1 MTQNGNVFLL
11 TETVARMGVCFSLIF
26 NGLDYGIDLAISLST
41 RFNPVPVK
49 ISKMTRSNLI
59 FLLIAAFLMSS
70 SVNAQKTYTLSTGTT
85 SWSSVLPSTCDAC
98 TISIPS
104 GSTLTV
110 NESVTCQ
117 NCTFEGG
124 TLSISSETLNIQYAG
139 SLTTTYFN
147 GTTVLVSGSSQVNV
161 NAPLS
166 LTNASFTFS
175 NTSSITTSYN
185 VSLSASKIYLYDNS
199 SMTTN
204 GGSSTTIGLSNSSQ
218 IVIGDATTTT
228 KAIFTVSGPTL
239 NLYDN
244 STVSLA
250 NQNSVYYNWADY
262 NYIPNVNANSNAA
275 KSFTSSGVAI
285 NCGSGYTH
293 SCSNPSVYG
302 PATLSAA
309 GVVAGTTLPIV
320 LTGFSAVLNSNN
332 TVALDWNTQDEVN
345 FSHFIIER
353 SADGET
359 WVEIGTV
366 EAKGNSEVETAY
378 TYVDEQPLSGNNF
391 YRLTEVNLDNSYV
404 YSQVVVVRMTTTLA
418 QISVFP
424 NPATSYVNVSLGGN
438 TPSVVTVL
446 LTSAAGQ
453 RLAEKQATGGDGTV
467 MTFPVGNLASGLY
480 IITVI
485 SADGSRESSTVLIS
499 R

>member
-1 MTQNGNVFLL
+1 M
-11 TETVARMGVCFSLIF
+11 
-26 NGLDYGIDLAISLST
+26 
-41 RFNPVPVK
+41 K
-49 ISKMTRSNLI
+49 RSNPI
-59 FLLIAAFLMSS
+59 FLLMFTFLVNTSAIAQTA
-70 SVNAQKTYTLSTGTT
+70 YTISTAATT
-85 SWSSVLPSTCDAC
+85 QWSAVLPSTCNAC
-98 TISIPS
+98 TITIPS
-104 GSTLTV
+104 GSTLAV

-117 NCTFEGG
+117 NCTFSGG

-147 GTTVLVSGSSQVNV
+147 GTTVLVSGSSQVIV
-161 NAPLS
+161 NAPLA

-175 NTSSITTSYN
+175 NTSSMTTSYN

-204 GGSSTTIGLSNSSQ
+204 GGSSTTIDLSNSSQ
-218 IVIGDATTTT
+218 IVIGNATTTS

-244 STVSLA
+244 STVALA
-250 NQNSVYYNWADY
+250 NQNSVYYNWSNY
-262 NYIPNVNANSNAA
+262 NYAPTSASAT
-275 KSFTSSGVAI
+275 KSYTSSGVAI

-332 TVALDWNTQDEVN
+332 TVTLDWNTQDEVN

-366 EAKGNSEVETAY
+366 EANGNSQVEIAY
-378 TYVDEQPLSGNNF
+378 TYVDGQPLSGNNF

-418 QISVFP
+418 QINVFP

-453 RLAEKQATGGDGTV
+453 RLAEKQATGGAGTV
-467 MTFPVGNLASGLY
+467 VALPVGNLASGLY

-485 SADGSRESSTVLIS
+485 SADGSRESSPVLIS
-499 R
+499 RS

>member
-1 MTQNGNVFLL
+1 M
-11 TETVARMGVCFSLIF
+11 
-26 NGLDYGIDLAISLST
+26 
-41 RFNPVPVK
+41 K
-49 ISKMTRSNLI
+49 RSIIILP
-59 FLLIAAFLMSS
+59 LIAALLSS
-70 SVNAQKTYTLSTGTT
+70 SAIAQTTYTISAAATT
-85 SWSSVLPSTCDAC
+85 QWSAVLPSTCNAC
-98 TISIPS
+98 TITIPS
-104 GSTLTV
+104 GSTLAV

-117 NCTFEGG
+117 NCTFSGG

-147 GTTVLVSGSSQVNV
+147 GTTVLVSGSSQVIV

-204 GGSSTTIGLSNSSQ
+204 GGSSTTVDLSNSSQ
-218 IVIGDATTTT
+218 IVIGNATTTS

-244 STVSLA
+244 STVALA
-250 NQNSVYYNWADY
+250 NQNSVYYNWSNY
-262 NYIPNVNANSNAA
+262 NYASTSASA
-275 KSFTSSGVAI
+275 TKSYTSSGVAI

-332 TVALDWNTQDEVN
+332 TVTLDWNTQDEVN
-345 FSHFIIER
+345 FSHFIIDR

-438 TPSVVTVL
+438 SNSAVTVL

-453 RLAEKQATGGDGTV
+453 RLAGKQATGGAGTIV
-467 MTFPVGNLASGLY
+467 TIPVGNLASGLY
-480 IITVI
+480 ILTVI
-485 SADGSRESSTVLIS
+485 SADGSRESSPVLVS

>member
-1 MTQNGNVFLL
+1 MKRSILILPLITALL
-11 TETVARMGVCFSLIF
+11 MGTSV
-26 NGLDYGIDLAISLST
+26 
-41 RFNPVPVK
+41 
-49 ISKMTRSNLI
+49 
-59 FLLIAAFLMSS
+59 IA
-70 SVNAQKTYTLSTGTT
+70 QTTYTLSTAATT
-85 SWSSVLPSTCDAC
+85 QWSSVLPSTCYAC
-98 TISIPS
+98 TITIPS

-117 NCTFEGG
+117 NCTFSGG

-139 SLTTTYFN
+139 SLTTTSFN
-147 GTTVLVSGSSQVNV
+147 GTTVLVSGSSKVIV

-175 NTSSITTSYN
+175 NTSSMTTSYN
-185 VSLSASKIYLYDNS
+185 ISLSASKIYLDDNS
-199 SMTTN
+199 SMTAN
-204 GGSSTTIGLSNSSQ
+204 GGSSTTIDLSNTSQ
-218 IVIGDATTTT
+218 IVIGNGSTTSS
-228 KAIFTVSGPTL
+228 AIFTVSGPTL

-244 STVSLA
+244 STVALA

-275 KSFTSSGVAI
+275 KSYASSGVSI
-285 NCGSGYTH
+285 NCGSGYAH

-309 GVVAGTTLPIV
+309 GVIAVVTLPIV
-320 LTGFSAVLNSNN
+320 LTGFSAVLNNDHGV
-332 TVALDWNTQDEVN
+332 TLDWNTQDEVN

-404 YSQVVVVRMTTTLA
+404 YSQVLVVRTTTLA
-418 QISVFP
+418 QISLFP
-424 NPATSYVNVSLGGN
+424 NPATNYVNVSLGGN
-438 TPSVVTVL
+438 TPSAVTVL

-453 RLAEKQATGGDGTV
+453 RLAEKQATGGAGTIV
-467 MTFPVGNLASGLY
+467 TIPVGNLASGLY
-480 IITVI
+480 ILTVI
-485 SADGSRESSTVLIS
+485 SADGSRESSPVLIS
-499 R
+499 RS

>member
-1 MTQNGNVFLL
+1 M
-11 TETVARMGVCFSLIF
+11 
-26 NGLDYGIDLAISLST
+26 
-41 RFNPVPVK
+41 K
-49 ISKMTRSNLI
+49 RSIILP
-59 FLLIAAFLMSS
+59 LIATLLMGS
-70 SVNAQKTYTLSTGTT
+70 SVIAQTAYTLPAAATT
-85 SWSSVLPSTCDAC
+85 QWSAVLPSSCYAC
-98 TISIPS
+98 TITIPS
-104 GSTLTV
+104 GSTLAV

-117 NCTFEGG
+117 NCTFSGG

-147 GTTVLVSGSSQVNV
+147 GTTVLVSGTSQVTV

-166 LTNASFTFS
+166 LSNASFTFS
-175 NTSSITTSYN
+175 NTSSMTTSYN
-185 VSLSASKIYLYDNS
+185 VSLSASKIYLDDTS

-204 GGSSTTIGLSNSSQ
+204 GSAATTIDLSNSSQ
-218 IVIGDATTTT
+218 IVIGDAKTNT

-239 NLYDN
+239 NLYDK
-244 STVSLA
+244 STVALA
-250 NQNSVYYNWADY
+250 NQNSVYYNWSDY
-262 NYIPNVNANSNAA
+262 NYAA
-275 KSFTSSGVAI
+275 TSSASTKSYASSGVAI
-285 NCGSGYTH
+285 NCGNGYTH

-309 GVVAGTTLPIV
+309 GVVPGVTLPIV
-320 LTGFSAVLNSNN
+320 LTGFSAMLNNDHGV
-332 TVALDWNTQDEVN
+332 TLDWSTQEEVN
-345 FSHFIIER
+345 FSHFIIQR

-359 WVEIGTV
+359 WSDIGTV

-378 TYVDEQPLSGNNF
+378 TYVDEQPLSGTNF

-404 YSQVVVVRMTTTLA
+404 YSTVVVVRTTTLA

-424 NPATSYVNVSLGGN
+424 NPATNYVNVSLGGN

-453 RLAEKQATGGDGTV
+453 RLAEKQATGGAGTIV
-467 MTFPVGNLASGLY
+467 TLPVQNLASGLY

-485 SADGSRESSTVLIS
+485 SPDGSHESNPVLIS
-499 R
+499 RS

>member
-1 MTQNGNVFLL
+1 M
-11 TETVARMGVCFSLIF
+11 
-26 NGLDYGIDLAISLST
+26 
-41 RFNPVPVK
+41 K
-49 ISKMTRSNLI
+49 RSNPI
-59 FLLIAAFLMSS
+59 FLLMFTFLVNTSAIA
-70 SVNAQKTYTLSTGTT
+70 QTTYTISTAATT
-85 SWSSVLPSTCDAC
+85 QWSAVLPSTCNAC
-98 TISIPS
+98 TITIPS
-104 GSTLTV
+104 GSTLAV

-117 NCTFEGG
+117 NCTFSGG

-147 GTTVLVSGSSQVNV
+147 GTTVLVSGSSQVIV
-161 NAPLS
+161 NAPLT

-175 NTSSITTSYN
+175 NTSSMTTSYN

-204 GGSSTTIGLSNSSQ
+204 GGSSTTIDLSNSSQ
-218 IVIGDATTTT
+218 IVIGNATTTS

-244 STVSLA
+244 STVALA
-250 NQNSVYYNWADY
+250 NQNSVYYNWSNY
-262 NYIPNVNANSNAA
+262 NYAPTSASAT
-275 KSFTSSGVAI
+275 KSYTSSGVAI

-332 TVALDWNTQDEVN
+332 TVTLDWNTQDEVN

-366 EAKGNSEVETAY
+366 EANGNSQVEIAY
-378 TYVDEQPLSGNNF
+378 TYVDGQPLSGNNF

-418 QISVFP
+418 QINVFP

-453 RLAEKQATGGDGTV
+453 RLAEKQATGGAGTV
-467 MTFPVGNLASGLY
+467 VALPVGNLASGLY

-485 SADGSRESSTVLIS
+485 SADGSRESSPVLIS
-499 R
+499 RS

>member
-1 MTQNGNVFLL
+1 M
-11 TETVARMGVCFSLIF
+11 
-26 NGLDYGIDLAISLST
+26 
-41 RFNPVPVK
+41 K
-49 ISKMTRSNLI
+49 RSNLI
-59 FLLIAAFLMSS
+59 LPLIATLFMSS
-70 SVNAQKTYTLSTGTT
+70 SVIAQTAYTLSTSATT
-85 SWSSVLPSTCDAC
+85 QWSAVLPSTCYDC
-98 TISIPS
+98 TITIPS
-104 GSTLTV
+104 GSTLVV

-117 NCTFEGG
+117 NCTFSGG

-147 GTTVLVSGSSQVNV
+147 GTTVLVSGTSQVIV
-161 NAPLS
+161 NAPLA

-175 NTSSITTSYN
+175 ITSSMTTSYN

-199 SMTTN
+199 SMTAN
-204 GGSSTTIGLSNSSQ
+204 GGPSTTIDLSNSSQ
-218 IVIGDATTTT
+218 IVIGNATTATT
-228 KAIFTVSGPTL
+228 AIFTVSGPTL

-244 STVSLA
+244 STVALA

-262 NYIPNVNANSNAA
+262 NYASTSAGTA
-275 KSFTSSGVAI
+275 KSYASSGVAI

-309 GVVAGTTLPIV
+309 GVIASVTLPIV
-320 LTGFSAVLNSNN
+320 LTGFSAVLNNDHGVTLN
-332 TVALDWNTQDEVN
+332 WNTQEEVN

-359 WVEIGTV
+359 WIEIGTV

-378 TYVDEQPLSGNNF
+378 TYVDEQPLSGTNF

-404 YSQVVVVRMTTTLA
+404 YSQVVVVRTTTIA

-424 NPATSYVNVSLGGN
+424 NPATNYVNVSLGGN

-453 RLAEKQATGGDGTV
+453 RLAEKQATGGEGTV
-467 MTFPVGNLASGLY
+467 VTIPVENVVSGIY
-480 IITVI
+480 FVTVI
-485 SADGSRESSTVLIS
+485 AADGSRESSPVLVS

>member
-1 MTQNGNVFLL
+1 M
-11 TETVARMGVCFSLIF
+11 
-26 NGLDYGIDLAISLST
+26 
-41 RFNPVPVK
+41 K
-49 ISKMTRSNLI
+49 RSIIILP
-59 FLLIAAFLMSS
+59 LIATLLMGS
-70 SVNAQKTYTLSTGTT
+70 SVIAQTAYTLSASATT
-85 SWSSVLPSTCDAC
+85 QWSAALPSTCYDC
-98 TISIPS
+98 TITIPS
-104 GSTLTV
+104 GSTLAV

-117 NCTFEGG
+117 NCTFSGG

-147 GTTVLVSGSSQVNV
+147 GTTVLVSGTSQVTV

-166 LTNASFTFS
+166 LTNASFTFTG
-175 NTSSITTSYN
+175 TSSMTTSYN

-204 GGSSTTIGLSNSSQ
+204 GGSSTTVDLSNSSQ
-218 IVIGDATTTT
+218 IVIGNATTTS

-244 STVSLA
+244 STVALA

-262 NYIPNVNANSNAA
+262 NYAATSAATA
-275 KSFTSSGVAI
+275 KSYASSGVAI

-293 SCSNPSVYG
+293 SCSNPAVYG
-302 PATLSAA
+302 PATLSAT
-309 GVVAGTTLPIV
+309 GVVASVTLPIV
-320 LTGFSAVLNSNN
+320 LTGFSAVLNNDHGV
-332 TVALDWNTQDEVN
+332 TLDWKTQEEVN
-345 FSHFIIER
+345 FSHFTIER

-359 WVEIGTV
+359 WAEIGTV

-378 TYVDEQPLSGNNF
+378 TYVDEQPLSGTNF
-391 YRLTEVNLDNSYV
+391 YRLTEVNLDNSYI
-404 YSQVVVVRMTTTLA
+404 YSPVVVVRTTTLA

-424 NPATSYVNVSLGGN
+424 NPATNYINVSLGGN

-446 LTSAAGQ
+446 LTSTAGQ
-453 RLAEKQATGGDGTV
+453 RLAEKQATGGAGTIV
-467 MTFPVGNLASGLY
+467 TIPVQNVASGIY

-485 SADGSRESSTVLIS
+485 AADGSRESSPLLIS
-499 R
+499 RS

>member
-1 MTQNGNVFLL
+1 M
-11 TETVARMGVCFSLIF
+11 
-26 NGLDYGIDLAISLST
+26 
-41 RFNPVPVK
+41 K
-49 ISKMTRSNLI
+49 RSITILP
-59 FLLIAAFLMSS
+59 LIAALLMSS
-70 SVNAQKTYTLSTGTT
+70 SAIAQTTYTLPAAATT
-85 SWSSVLPSTCDAC
+85 QWSAVLPSSCYAC
-98 TISIPS
+98 TITIPS
-104 GSTLTV
+104 GSTLNV

-117 NCTFEGG
+117 NCTFSGG
-124 TLSISSETLNIQYAG
+124 TLSISNETLNIQYAG

-147 GTTVLVSGSSQVNV
+147 GTTVLVSGTSQVIV

-166 LTNASFTFS
+166 LTSASFTFS
-175 NTSSITTSYN
+175 NTSSMTTSYN

-199 SMTTN
+199 SMTAN
-204 GGSSTTIGLSNSSQ
+204 GGSSTTIDLSNSSQ
-218 IVIGDATTTT
+218 IVIGDASTTS

-244 STVSLA
+244 SDVALA
-250 NQNSVYYNWADY
+250 NQNSVYYNWSNY
-262 NYIPNVNANSNAA
+262 NYASSSAA
-275 KSFTSSGVAI
+275 TGKSYTSSGVAI

-293 SCSNPSVYG
+293 SCSNPAVYG

-320 LTGFSAVLNSNN
+320 LTGFSAVLNNDHGV
-332 TVALDWNTQDEVN
+332 TLDWNTEEEVN

-366 EAKGNSEVETAY
+366 EAKGNSQTETAY
-378 TYVDEQPLSGNNF
+378 SYVDGQPLTGTNF
-391 YRLTEVNLDNSYV
+391 YRLTEVNLDNSYI
-404 YSQVVVVRMTTTLA
+404 YSPVVVVRTTTLA
-418 QISVFP
+418 QITLFP
-424 NPATSYVNVSLGGN
+424 NPASNYINVSLGGN
-438 TPSVVTVL
+438 TPSTVTVL

-453 RLAEKQATGGDGTV
+453 RLAEKQATGGAGTIV
-467 MTFPVGNLASGLY
+467 TIPVENVVSGIY

-485 SADGSRESSTVLIS
+485 AADGSRESSPVLVS

>member
-1 MTQNGNVFLL
+1 MK
-11 TETVARMGVCFSLIF
+11 RSIIIF
-26 NGLDYGIDLAISLST
+26 
-41 RFNPVPVK
+41 P
-49 ISKMTRSNLI
+49 
-59 FLLIAAFLMSS
+59 LIATLLMGSS
-70 SVNAQKTYTLSTGTT
+70 AIAQTAYTISTAATT
-85 SWSSVLPSTCDAC
+85 QWSAVLPSTCNAC
-98 TISIPS
+98 TITIPS
-104 GSTLTV
+104 GSTLAV

-117 NCTFEGG
+117 NCTFSGG

-147 GTTVLVSGSSQVNV
+147 GTNVLVSGSSQVIV
-161 NAPLS
+161 NAPLT

-175 NTSSITTSYN
+175 NTSSMTTSYN

-204 GGSSTTIGLSNSSQ
+204 GGSSTTIDLSNSSQ
-218 IVIGDATTTT
+218 IVIGNATTTS

-244 STVSLA
+244 STVALA
-250 NQNSVYYNWADY
+250 NQNSVYYNWSNY
-262 NYIPNVNANSNAA
+262 NYASTSTATG
-275 KSFTSSGVAI
+275 KSYASSGVAI
-285 NCGSGYTH
+285 NCGSGYAH

-320 LTGFSAVLNSNN
+320 LTGFSAVLNNDHGV
-332 TVALDWNTQDEVN
+332 TLDWSTQEEVN
-345 FSHFIIER
+345 FSHFMIER

-366 EAKGNSEVETAY
+366 EAKGNSQVETAY
-378 TYVDEQPLSGNNF
+378 TYVDGQPLSGTNF
-391 YRLTEVNLDNSYV
+391 YRLTEVNLDNSYI
-404 YSQVVVVRMTTTLA
+404 YSPVVVVRTTTLA
-418 QISVFP
+418 QISLFP
-424 NPATSYVNVSLGGN
+424 NPARDYVNISLGAN
-438 TPSVVTVL
+438 TPSAVTVL

-453 RLAEKQATGGDGTV
+453 RVAEKQATGGAGTV
-467 MTFPVGNLASGLY
+467 VTIPVGNLASGLY

-485 SADGSRESSTVLIS
+485 SADGSRESSPVLVS
-499 R
+499 RS